1 MKDWGVSLTYA
12 LLAGALALATAAQS
26 QSLHVSQEF
35 IQGAGSFADPEDYR
49 ALAVGVENVS
59 LRKAVLSQC
68 PKILADPTAY
78 DPDLVALCQKQQ
90 R

>member
-1 MKDWGVSLTYA
+1 MKCA
-12 LLAGALALATAAQS
+12 LLALTFAIATGAHS
-26 QSLHVSQEF
+26 QSLNVSHEF
-35 IQGAGSFADPEDYR
+35 VQGAGSFADPEDYR

-59 LRKAVLSQC
+59 LRKAVLGQC

-78 DPDLVALCQKQQ
+78 DPDLVAFCEKQP